1 MKYEIKNLYK
11 SLSEIKKEKEDLEYS
26 KEIMENYEKY
36 NLEEDKLMKKF
47 TIVSKRIDKLTDTE
61 FEKVSTLRKLLE
73 VNIFILFIISK

>member
-1 MKYEIKNLYK
+1 LKYEIKNLYK